1 MKKLASAILAAFV
14 LGIGS
19 QGVVSA
25 AAPLDLVQNGP
36 VFVMLDDSTDDE
48 VEEVAPAAT
57 EQAEEDACKIEH
69 VISHDT
75 YVAICKHVNEKSDIK
90 IDNYEDE

>member
-25 AAPLDLVQNGP
+25 AAPLELVQNGP
-36 VFVMLDDSTDDE
+36 VLVMLDDAADDE
-48 VEEVAPAAT
+48 VEEVTPAAT
-57 EQAEEDACKIEH
+57 EQAEEEANESEPAAEEASTADDTSDA
-69 VISHDT
+69 
-75 YVAICKHVNEKSDIK
+75 SDAS
-90 IDNYEDE
+90 DASDDGDE